1 MDINKWK
8 SIAVR
13 IDDYK
18 ILKALGVKDERRPVE
33 LIAIMTRKEVERRAK
48 AKNMSVNAYLKKLM
62 EDAKKPDDYKKVVNG
77 SIKK

>member
-18 ILKALGVKDERRPVE
+18 ILKALGVKDERKPVE
-33 LIAIMTRKEVERRAK
+33 LIAIMTRKEIERRAK
-48 AKNMSVNAYLKKLM
+48 DKNLSVDKYLKKLM
-62 EDAKKPDDYKKVVNG
+62 DDAKKPDEYKKALNG
-77 SIKK
+77 ISKK